1 MTICSHCIYGI
12 PETKQCYMT
21 TWAKCG
27 GKLFDNHETIE
38 LKKDKARL
46 DWLADKDQIIGNVQ
60 LPTECVRQNFESLRA
75 AIDCAM
81 DIKQ

>member
-1 MTICSHCIYGI
+1 
-12 PETKQCYMT
+12 MT

-27 GKLFDNHETIE
+27 GKLFDNEETIE

-46 DWLADKDQIIGNVQ
+46 DWLADSEQMIGNIQ
-60 LPTECVRQNFESLRA
+60 LPRECVEGNIDSLRS

-81 DIKQ
+81 EIGKYVNDGVRG